1 MRSPH
6 SIKIN
11 LSSRNAEQTS
21 SKVFECKN
29 SIGPSILD
37 VAHSISDKLATE
49 ALGGLVN
56 GNLEDLRYKLS
67 NEDTVEVITRKHPRS
82 LEVVRHSTAHVL
94 AQAVQSL
101 FDVQVTIGPVIDDG
115 FYYDFYCKDFSFSQ
129 DDFPKIEKKMR
140 EIIKSDLP
148 IEHSILSK
156 SDALDKFKKM
166 GETFKV
172 ELINDLDLEEVSIY
186 SQGDW
191 LDLCKGPHVQR
202 TGQIKEFALLSTAG
216 SYWRG
221 DETRQSLQRIY
232 GTAWN
237 TKKEL
242 KDYLERRKE
251 AKKRDHRVL
260 GKQMKLFYFSHHSP
274 GSPFFTPEGTIVYNE
289 LTSFIRDLYL
299 KRGYLEVITPQIY
312 DCEMYKTSGHYDNF
326 AKDMFFINQ
335 DKEYALKP
343 MNCPGHCLLYKMDQY
358 SYRDLP
364 LRIADFGRLHRFERS
379 GVLHGMTRV
388 RSMCQDDAHIFCTED
403 QLSGE
408 ITSFIEFLKEV
419 YEKLGLFDIDVK
431 VATRPKKRVGSDE
444 LWDISEKVLIDS
456 LNDMGIKFSVES
468 GEGAFYGPKME
479 FHITDA
485 IGRSWQLGTLQ
496 LDYSMPSRFGLEYTD
511 SSNKKCTP
519 IMLHRAVLGTL
530 ERFMGVYIEHCA
542 GHLPTW
548 LSPTQVVIM
557 NISESQ
563 MEYSKNLLDKL
574 KGQGIRTRLDS
585 RNETLGYK
593 LRDAQMSKVPY
604 FAIVGQKEVVDK
616 KVAVRTSSTKE
627 SITMDVNEFVD
638 NLKQEINNKNYRRFY
653 QTGQR
658 QIK

>member
-1 MRSPH
+1 MLGTR
-6 SIKIN
+6 SIKVN
-11 LSSRNAEQTS
+11 LPKGC
-21 SKVFECKN
+21 KVFD
-29 SIGPSILD
+29 SDSVSGPSVLD
-37 VAHSISDKLATE
+37 VARSISPSLASN

-56 GNLEDLRYKLS
+56 GKLEDARYNLS
-67 NEDTVEVITRKHPRS
+67 DGDHLEVITSKHPRS
-82 LEVVRHSTAHVL
+82 LEVVRHSAAHVL

-101 FDVQVTIGPVIDDG
+101 FGVQVTIGPVIEDG
-115 FYYDFYCKDFSFSQ
+115 FYYDFYCKDFSFSR
-129 DDFPKIEKKMR
+129 DDFSKIEKKMK
-140 EIIKSDLP
+140 EIIKSDFP
-148 IEHSILSK
+148 IKRSVLSK
-156 SDALDKFKKM
+156 ALALEKFESL
-166 GETFKV
+166 GESFKV
-172 ELINDLDLEEVSIY
+172 ELINDLDLDEVSIY
-186 SQGDW
+186 TQGDW

-242 KDYLERRKE
+242 GDYLEKLEE

-274 GSPFFTPEGTIVYNE
+274 GSPFFTPDGTIIYNE
-289 LTSFIRDLYL
+289 LTSFIQELYI
-299 KRGYLEVITPQIY
+299 KRGYHEVITPQIY

-326 AKDMFFINQ
+326 SKDMFFINQ

-343 MNCPGHCLLYKMDQY
+343 MNCPGHCLLYKMGQY

-388 RSMCQDDAHIFCTED
+388 RTMCQDDAHIFCTED
-403 QLSGE
+403 QLDCE
-408 ITSFIEFLKEV
+408 IKSFIEFLKEV
-419 YEKLGLFDIDVK
+419 YEKLGLEDIVVK
-431 VATRPKKRVGSDE
+431 VATRPDKRVGSDK
-444 LWDISEKVLIDS
+444 LWDVSEKILMDS
-456 LNDMGIKFSVES
+456 LSAMGITFSVES

-519 IMLHRAVLGTL
+519 IMLHRAILGTL
-530 ERFMGVYIEHCA
+530 ERFIGVYIEHCA

-548 LSPTQVVIM
+548 LSPVQVVIM
-557 NISESQ
+557 NVSESQ
-563 MEYSKNLLDKL
+563 TSYSKSLFDKL
-574 KGQGIRTRLDS
+574 VGEGIRVKLDS

-593 LRDAQMSKVPY
+593 LRDAQVAKVPY
-604 FAIVGQKEVVDK
+604 FAIVGKKEVSDNTVS
-616 KVAVRTSSTKE
+616 VRSSSSKE
-627 SITMDVNEFVD
+627 SISMDVSEFIN
-638 NLKQEINNKNYRRFY
+638 NLKKEIINKDYRRFY
-653 QTGQR
+653 QT
-658 QIK
+658 KKE

>member
-1 MRSPH
+1 MRSLR
-6 SIKIN
+6 SVKIN

-21 SKVFECKN
+21 SKIFECKN
-29 SIGPSILD
+29 SIGPSVLD

-56 GNLEDLRYKLS
+56 GNLEDVRYKLS
-67 NEDTVEVITRKHPRS
+67 NEDTVEIITSKHPKS
-82 LEVVRHSTAHVL
+82 LEIVRHSTAHVL
-94 AQAVQSL
+94 AQAVQNL

-129 DDFPKIEKKMR
+129 DDFPKIENKMK

-148 IEHSILSK
+148 IKRSVLSK
-156 SDALDKFKKM
+156 SEAIDKFKKM
-166 GETFKV
+166 GESFKV
-172 ELINDLDLEEVSIY
+172 ELINDLDLDEVSIY
-186 SQGDW
+186 TQGDW
-191 LDLCKGPHVQR
+191 LDLCRGPHVQR
-202 TGQIKEFALLSTAG
+202 TGQIKEFTLLSTAG

-221 DETRQSLQRIY
+221 DENRQSLQRIY
-232 GTAWN
+232 GTTWN
-237 TKKEL
+237 NKKEL
-242 KDYLERRKE
+242 KEYLNRLEE

-260 GKQMKLFYFSHHSP
+260 GKQMKLFYFSPHSP
-274 GSPFFTPEGTIVYNE
+274 GSPFFTPEGTTVYNE
-289 LTSFIRDLYL
+289 LTSFIRQLYL
-299 KRGYLEVITPQIY
+299 KKGYHEVITPQIY
-312 DCEMYKTSGHYDNF
+312 DCEMYKMSGHYDNF

-343 MNCPGHCLLYKMDQY
+343 MNCPGHCLLYKMEQY

-388 RSMCQDDAHIFCTED
+388 RTMCQDDAHVFCTKE
-403 QLSGE
+403 QLDSE
-408 ITSFIEFLKEV
+408 IKSFIEFLKEV
-419 YEKLGLFDIDVK
+419 YEKLGLHNMVVK
-431 VATRPKKRVGSDE
+431 VATRPEKRVGDDN
-444 LWDISEKVLIDS
+444 LWDLSEKIL
-456 LNDMGIKFSVES
+456 MGLLEKMDIAFSVAK

-496 LDYSMPSRFGLEYTD
+496 LDYSMPNRFGLEYTD

-519 IMLHRAVLGTL
+519 IMLHRAILGTL
-530 ERFMGVYIEHCA
+530 ERFIGVYLEHCA
-542 GHLPTW
+542 GHFPTW

-563 MEYSKNLLDKL
+563 MEYSKMLLDKL
-574 KGQGIRTRLDS
+574 KSEGIRVKLDS

-593 LRDAQMSKVPY
+593 LRDAQLSKIPY
-604 FAIVGQKEVVDK
+604 FAIIGNKEVSDNK
-616 KVAVRTSSTKE
+616 ITVRTSSTKE
-627 SITMDVNEFVD
+627 SITMDISEFID
-638 NLKQEINNKNYRRFY
+638 NLKHEIINKNYRRFY
-653 QTGQR
+653 QTNKR
-658 QIK
+658 